1 MMPITASTPMKGAH
15 VAAASGRIGMAMRM
29 KP

>member
-1 MMPITASTPMKGAH
+1 MPMTASSPIHGAQST
-15 VAAASGRIGMAMRM
+15 AASGRIGMAMRM